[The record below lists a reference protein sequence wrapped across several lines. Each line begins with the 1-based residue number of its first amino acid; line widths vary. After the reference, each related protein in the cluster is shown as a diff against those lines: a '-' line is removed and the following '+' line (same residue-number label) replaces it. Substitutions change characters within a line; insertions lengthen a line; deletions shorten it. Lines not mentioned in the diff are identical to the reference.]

1 MVDTAA
7 YFSQGYLSQGNYL
20 AAPAESR
27 GVIVSMPDS
36 VNYTFADSLTP
47 SSGCPAYKG
56 GDTSSKATDFRA
68 TYQGQIAARLNHYL
82 DGLTLTASDVGVMQD
97 LCGFQAEVNGDTRFC
112 DIFEG
117 AVTISMGQISTS
129 GDGVSRLPLL
139 NRRGMERLRV
149 CP

>member
-1 MVDTAA
+1 MDTSA
-7 YFSQGYLSQGNYL
+7 YFLQGYLSQGNYL
-20 AAPAESR
+20 AAPSENR
-27 GVIVSMPDS
+27 GIVVSMPDS

-56 GDTSSKATDFRA
+56 GDTSSKATTFRA
-68 TYQGQIAARLNHYL
+68 TYQGKIAARINRYL

-117 AVTISMGQISTS
+117 TEIWHLA
-129 GDGVSRLPLL
+129 PP
-139 NRRGMERLRV
+139 RGWT
-149 CP
+149 